1 MEKFIRYFFKE
12 IRSISYLL
20 LKIYKSLFLEMR
32 NLIHLAE
39 SLSNNIFKEFIAF
52 IIKNARFK

>member
-52 IIKNARFK
+52 IIKNGRFK